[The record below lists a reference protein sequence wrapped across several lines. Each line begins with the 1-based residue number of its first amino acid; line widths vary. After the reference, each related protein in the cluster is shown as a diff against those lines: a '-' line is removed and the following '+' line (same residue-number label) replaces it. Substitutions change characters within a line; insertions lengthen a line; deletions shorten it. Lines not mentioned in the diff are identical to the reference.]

1 MNGLDQI
8 TLVLATTLAGI
19 VAVPILQVLKRY
31 LKLSD
36 TPMAWAATV
45 FAIIIGAS
53 AALLTGQV
61 TLSDLLANPFLLF
74 GAGGIVQLFAQP
86 AYRTIKEKLGLG
98 EAGEKAKT
106 TKTKG

>member
-61 TLSDLLANPFLLF
+61 TLSDLLANPFLLL
-74 GAGGIVQLFAQP
+74 GSGGIVGLIGQP
-86 AYRTIKEKLGLG
+86 VYRTIKEKLGLG
-98 EAGEKAKT
+98 EPAK
-106 TKTKG
+106 KPK